1 MALLSAASA
10 FFGVVFFLEDAVPE
24 AAAACEAEASAS
36 AFFFFLA
43 FAAAVESLLV

>member
-10 FFGVVFFLEDAVPE
+10 FFGVIFFLEDAAFE
-24 AAAACEAEASAS
+24 FDAAFEAEASAS